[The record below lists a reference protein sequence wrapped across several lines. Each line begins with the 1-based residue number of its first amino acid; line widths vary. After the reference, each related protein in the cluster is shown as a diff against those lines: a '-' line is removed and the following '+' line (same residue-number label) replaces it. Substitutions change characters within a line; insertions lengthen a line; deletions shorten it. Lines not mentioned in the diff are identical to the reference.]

1 MKLVFMGT
9 PEFAVPAL
17 KALVNS
23 EHEVVCV
30 YTQPPR
36 PAGRGHKEQ
45 LTPIHALA
53 VEHNIPIR
61 TPKTLRDATA
71 QEEFKALNAD
81 AAIVAAYGL
90 ILPKPILGAYKYGCI
105 NIHPSLLPRWR
116 GAAPIQRTIMNGDTE
131 TAICIMQMDEGLD
144 TGDVLLLEHMHL
156 DDQITAGELHDI
168 AAEKGAELLL
178 ITLSKLVKGEITPQ
192 KQAFEGVTYAS
203 KIAKEEGLINFELS
217 AREINNQIRG
227 LNPWPGCYFQYNG
240 ENIKVLK
247 ASFSM
252 DGHSCMPGTVI
263 DDNLTIACGLGYIK
277 PLRVQRPGKTAMD
290 TEVMLRGYPIKKGT
304 ILSENP

>member
-23 EHEVVCV
+23 EHEVICV

-53 VEHNIPIR
+53 LEHNIPVR
-61 TPKTLRDATA
+61 TPKTLRDVAA

-90 ILPKPILGAYKYGCI
+90 ILPKPILDAYKYGCI

-144 TGDVLLLEHMHL
+144 TGDVLLSECMHL

-203 KIAKEEGLINFELS
+203 KVKKEEGLINFELS
-217 AREINNQIRG
+217 AREIFNQIRG

-240 ENIKVLK
+240 ENIKVIK
-247 ASFSM
+247 AIFSM
-252 DGHSCMPGTVI
+252 DDHSCKPGTVI
-263 DDNLTIACGLGYIK
+263 DDSLTIACGLGYIK
-277 PLRVQRPGKTAMD
+277 PLKVQRPGKTAME
-290 TEVMLRGYPIKKGT
+290 TEVMLRGYSIKKGT